1 MAALIYAETLSM
13 LKIDAFTH
21 LFPMKFVERL
31 QEIVPDKGV
40 IKRWLNVPMLWNVEA
55 RLRMIDSFPDYQQ
68 IISNAQP
75 PIEVLASVED
85 SPDLARIAN
94 DGFADLC
101 RRYPGHFPA
110 FVASLPMNNPAAAV
124 AEIDRVVEMGARGVQ
139 LFASVNGKPLDR
151 PEFYPVFERMAHHDL
166 PIWLHPSR
174 GPKVPDFSAEQK
186 SHYEIWLV
194 LGWPFETSAAMA
206 HLVFSGIFDKLPH
219 LKIIAHHMGAM
230 IPFFEGRVGPGWDQ
244 LGSRTSDEDYGA
256 LLTSL
261 KKRPLDYFRMFYAD
275 TALFGAQSAT
285 RCGLDFFGA
294 ARCVFASDCP
304 FDPEGGP
311 MFVRDTIAVIE
322 KLDISDDDRR
332 LIYSDNITSLMRLAP
347 A

>member
-1 MAALIYAETLSM
+1 MAALIYVETVSM

-21 LFPMKFVERL
+21 LFPMKFIERL

-55 RLRMIDSFPDYQQ
+55 RLRMIDSFQDYQQ

-124 AEIDRVVEMGARGVQ
+124 VEIDRVVEMGARGVQ
-139 LFASVNGKPLDR
+139 LFASVNGRPLDR

-294 ARCVFASDCP
+294 ERCVFASDCP

-311 MFVRDTIAVIE
+311 MFVRDTIGVIE
-322 KLDISDDDRR
+322 KLDISDEDRR
-332 LIYSDNITSLMRLAP
+332 LIYSDNITSLMRLTP

>member
-1 MAALIYAETLSM
+1 M